1 MKNRPSKD
9 PRGYSS
15 LVFGRDV
22 LPQTLKVDL
31 KKYQVNTKF
40 SRNIDPLMYQSA

>member
-9 PRGYSS
+9 PRGYSN

-31 KKYQVNTKF
+31 
-40 SRNIDPLMYQSA
+40 